1 MVENTLVQTPAPSNA
16 DDQAFRALMDRIIP
30 LISSLYPDEDVD
42 ALAKQF
48 IEKSGID
55 VKDLTIP
62 PSYASHWDESD
73 IMAITYGDSIKKEGE
88 KPLTTL
94 KCVLDHHLKDSVSMV
109 HILPYYPYS
118 SDGGFAVKDYEIINP
133 ELGTWKEVNEISQDY
148 RIMADLVV
156 NHCSSEH
163 PWFESFCRGEPD
175 YQDYFVQASPEDDL
189 SKVVRPRTSPL
200 LRITHTPAGEKYVWC
215 TFSHDQ
221 IDLNFANPEVFLEV
235 MRLISFYI
243 DQGASIFRLDA
254 IGFLW
259 KKIGTTCMHLLE
271 THQAIQLM
279 RALIEYRLPNAII
292 ITETNVPKKE
302 NLTYFG
308 NSNEAHMV
316 YNFSLPPLLINA
328 MVTGSAKHLK
338 TWLMS
343 MPPAQMGTT
352 YLNFIASH
360 DGIGVRPAEGI
371 LDPEELQNMI
381 HVLQSFGARVSWRA
395 GLNGEKHPYEINIA
409 LIDAFK
415 GTAEG
420 EDDYQVER
428 MLCAHAI
435 AIALEGVPAIYIH
448 SFFATEN
455 DYETLEKTEHNRDIN
470 RHKWDVDALEA
481 KLEDENT
488 INHKVLE
495 GMNRLIAIRKQHAA
509 FHPNATQFTLHLPD
523 PLFGFWRQSLMRNQS
538 IFVVNNVTNQPQTL
552 SLAQLNLIDMD
563 EWKELIT
570 GEMITDLYG
579 EIELQPYQTVWIT
592 NHW

>member
-1 MVENTLVQTPAPSNA
+1 MSSPTLIQNPSVTN
-16 DDQAFRALMDRIIP
+16 DDDVAFCALMDRILPIIE
-30 LISSLYPDEDVD
+30 LLYPDEDGETL
-42 ALAKQF
+42 ALKF
-48 IEKSGID
+48 IEKTGISTG
-55 VKDLTIP
+55 KLQLP
-62 PSYASHWDESD
+62 QSHQSHWDEED
-73 IMAITYGDSIKKEGE
+73 VMVITYGDSIKTEGE

-94 KCVLDHHLKDSVSMV
+94 KNALDKYLHEAVSMV

-118 SDGGFAVKDYEIINP
+118 SDGGFAVKDYDMINP
-133 ELGTWKEVNEISQDY
+133 ELGTWKEVKEISEDY

-163 PWFESFCRGEPD
+163 PWFQSFCRGEPD
-175 YQDYFVQASPEDDL
+175 YEDYFVQASLEDDL
-189 SKVVRPRTSPL
+189 SKVVRPRTTPL
-200 LRITHTPAGEKYVWC
+200 LRMTQTPNGIKYVWC

-259 KKIGTTCMHLLE
+259 KKIGTSCMHLEE
-271 THQAIQLM
+271 THKAIQLM

-308 NSNEAHMV
+308 NANEAHMV

-381 HVLQSFGARVSWRA
+381 HVLQSFGAKVSWRA
-395 GLNGEKHPYEINIA
+395 TANGEKQPYEINIA

-415 GTAEG
+415 GTVDG
-420 EDDYQVER
+420 EDQYQVER

-455 DYETLEKTEHNRDIN
+455 DYQGLEATEHNRDIN
-470 RHKWDVDALEA
+470 RHKWDLADLTSR
-481 KLEDENT
+481 LDDQDSLNS
-488 INHKVLE
+488 KVLA
-495 GMNRLIAIRKQHAA
+495 GLNRLIGIRKQHAA

-523 PLFGFWRQSLMRNQS
+523 PLFGFWRQSLQRNQS
-538 IFVVNNVTNQPQTL
+538 IFVINNVTNQSQTL

-563 EWKELIT
+563 EWKELISD
-570 GEMITDLYG
+570 EMITDLYG

>member
-1 MVENTLVQTPAPSNA
+1 MSNRSLIQNPAPTA
-16 DDQAFRALMDRIIP
+16 HDDHAYHAFMERITP
-30 LISSLYPDEDVD
+30 LISALYPDEDVTV
-42 ALAKQF
+42 LAHQF
-48 IEKSGID
+48 MEKSGISATQ
-55 VKDLTIP
+55 LSIP
-62 PSYASHWDESD
+62 ASHVSHWDESD
-73 IMAITYGDSIKKEGE
+73 IMVITYGDSIKSLAE
-88 KPLTTL
+88 KPLITL
-94 KCVLDHHLKDSVSMV
+94 KKVMDTYLQESVSMV

-118 SDGGFAVKDYEIINP
+118 SDGGFAVKDYDIINP
-133 ELGTWKEVNEISQDY
+133 ELGSWEEIKEISQDY
-148 RIMADLVV
+148 LIMADLVV

-163 PWFESFCRGEPD
+163 PWFKSFCKGEPE
-175 YQDYFVQASPEDDL
+175 YKDYFIQAAPEDDL

-200 LRITHTPAGEKYVWC
+200 LRVTHTPEGEKYVWC

-259 KKIGTTCMHLLE
+259 KKIGTSCMHLPE

-279 RALIEYRLPNAII
+279 RALIEYRLPDAII

-308 NSNEAHMV
+308 NANEAHMV

-338 TWLMS
+338 TWLMT

-371 LDPEELQNMI
+371 LDSEELQNMI
-381 HVLQSFGARVSWRA
+381 YVLQSFGARVSWRTA
-395 GLNGEKHPYEINIA
+395 ANGEKNPYEINIA

-415 GTAEG
+415 GTKDG
-420 EDDYQVER
+420 VDNYQVER

-470 RHKWDVDALEA
+470 RHKWDLPALTK
-481 KLEDENT
+481 KLENKDS
-488 INHKVLE
+488 INAKVLS
-495 GMNRLIAIRKQHAA
+495 GLNRLIGIRKQHAA

-538 IFVVNNVTNQPQTL
+538 IFVINNVTNQSQTL

-570 GEMITDLYG
+570 NEIITDLYG